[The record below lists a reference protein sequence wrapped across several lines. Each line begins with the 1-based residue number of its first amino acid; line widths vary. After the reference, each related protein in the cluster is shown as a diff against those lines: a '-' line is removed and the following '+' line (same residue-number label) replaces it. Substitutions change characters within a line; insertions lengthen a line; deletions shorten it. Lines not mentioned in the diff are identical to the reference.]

1 MAKFTFFY
9 KTSDGVRHEAE
20 ITAPSKDEAF
30 ARLRK
35 EGIRPIKVVQHEPP
49 LIIKVFKR
57 SWVVLFVV
65 GCIVSYEFMTKEVRH
80 EVASETEKTA
90 YVAKPMARR
99 WLTGNRQRIET
110 AKSELFDSELEGYLA
125 QFTEPGVIGQKGSLS
140 NSKATEYFKVLNTFI
155 YVSDDSFTEEN
166 AIKRIVAGL
175 KREMKDYLDGG
186 GTPSDYAKALMDR
199 QTQEWQLRESAT
211 KKLSEM
217 EMNEKAYSFWLK
229 VNASLAAMGIQPIEL
244 PNELY
249 AFQMSLDLN
258 AE

>member
-1 MAKFTFFY
+1 MAKFSYFY

-80 EVASETEKTA
+80 EAISEAEKTA

-110 AKSELFDSELEGYLA
+110 AKSELFDSELERFLA
-125 QFTEPGVIGQKGSLS
+125 QFTEKMTDGSLS
-140 NSKATEYFKVLNTFI
+140 PEMLHKATENVFPWKKKTVTI
-155 YVSDDSFTEEN
+155 GSGRE
-166 AIKRIVAGL
+166 IK
-175 KREMKDYLDGG
+175 
-186 GTPSDYAKALMDR
+186 
-199 QTQEWQLRESAT
+199 
-211 KKLSEM
+211 
-217 EMNEKAYSFWLK
+217 
-229 VNASLAAMGIQPIEL
+229 
-244 PNELY
+244 
-249 AFQMSLDLN
+249 
-258 AE
+258 